1 MCIDYCVDAREC
13 ASEISSAYM
22 MEMTIMM
29 TLTNTSYMQ
38 ELQWAHF
45 AVLIMPHANKSKP
58 RLRGHPDTYKRCKTR
73 LDALPTLWLL
83 SVSTLTFDS
92 RSKTGYISFVGQ
104 ASDPSR

>member
-1 MCIDYCVDAREC
+1 
-13 ASEISSAYM
+13 
-22 MEMTIMM
+22 MM

-38 ELQWAHF
+38 WAHF
-45 AVLIMPHANKSKP
+45 AVSIMPHANKSKP
-58 RLRGHPDTYKRCKTR
+58 RLRGHPDTMPDTDKRCKTR

-92 RSKTGYISFVGQ
+92 RSKTGFVSFVGQ

>member
-1 MCIDYCVDAREC
+1 
-13 ASEISSAYM
+13 
-22 MEMTIMM
+22 MM

-38 ELQWAHF
+38 IAMAHF
-45 AVLIMPHANKSKP
+45 AVSIMPYANKSKQ

-83 SVSTLTFDS
+83 SISTLTFDS